1 MQQTNTNL
9 VLFSYSSRGATYPF
23 FSDFNFNLNTSHKS
37 LDFLFS
43 IDDLDNHTQALQCDI
58 LFLEENATISDAII
72 KTLEN
77 TDNIYLIFNNSSGHV
92 QDRLQK
98 ISKGK
103 IFRKII
109 SDDLEKEISISL
121 IELMAKAFKERNK
134 NKYNATYSQLK
145 QLFNYDLIMETKLK
159 LLQSSS
165 NPKKIRTYLET
176 CNQTEQIIISKI
188 LKIGNV
194 KNLLQTLSGNELTE
208 PEAIKK
214 IRAALFNE
222 IYCDQ
227 SLS

>member
-165 NPKKIRTYLET
+165 NPSQSNPDPFFPIRTPPPPDNSSPNPNKSRKMWFVLEVHYPSSWPHSWKT
-176 CNQTEQIIISKI
+176 NST
-188 LKIGNV
+188 V
-194 KNLLQTLSGNELTE
+194 
-208 PEAIKK
+208 
-214 IRAALFNE
+214 
-222 IYCDQ
+222 Q
-227 SLS
+227 SR